1 MDCRQALQ
9 ILDFEDP
16 RADGLPSEVCS
27 VEERAAAE
35 AHLESCPGCA
45 RTVRNRGDLDQTIG
59 RMMRSVPIP
68 RGAQQRLLARLSE
81 TAAVTTTSKNGEPG
95 HPVASG
101 ASGSNGVAAGDLP
114 SVVSAGVPRISR
126 VLSRRRLLKS
136 LVPLVACAV
145 ALVGFFGV
153 VWLFTPRWTVDDISQ
168 SMARIDFQQLQTL
181 EDFRGKAAAGH
192 LPEESGWQQLQWAC
206 GRRAKGL
213 PLASSAIAVYGFT
226 IPETHGHS
234 AINGLIAVIPQNL
247 IRDRPAAGSLSVAA
261 PIGGYLPARIG
272 ESSCVAWWEGDVV
285 CVCLIQG
292 GADSLS
298 ILQNALAEPAA

>member
-9 ILDFEDP
+9 ILDFEDQ

-27 VEERAAAE
+27 VEERATAE
-35 AHLESCPGCA
+35 AHLESCPACA
-45 RTVRNRGDLDQTIG
+45 RTARNRRDLDRTIG
-59 RMMRSVPIP
+59 QVMRSVQIP
-68 RGAQQRLLARLSE
+68 RGAQQRLLASLSE
-81 TAAVTTTSKNGEPG
+81 TATLETASKDDESGRRLTLNTSARAEG
-95 HPVASG
+95 HLTVASER
-101 ASGSNGVAAGDLP
+101 P
-114 SVVSAGVPRISR
+114 SKTPR
-126 VLSRRRLLKS
+126 VLSRRRLLKG
-136 LVPLVACAV
+136 LVPLAACAV

-153 VWLFTPRWTVDDISQ
+153 VWLFTPRWTVDDIAG
-168 SMARIDFQQLQTL
+168 SMAQLDFQELQTL
-181 EDFRGKAAAGH
+181 GDFSGKAAVDD

-206 GRRAKGL
+206 GRHPKGL
-213 PLASSAIAVYGFT
+213 PLASRVIAVYGFT
-226 IPETHGHS
+226 IPATHGHS

-247 IRDRPAAGSLSVAA
+247 IRDRLLAGSLSVAA

-272 ESSCVAWWEGDVV
+272 ESSCVAWRQGNVV